1 MKTIVTLLLLC
12 SLAFSNRLYSQSN
25 YEDCSSFTATYTTT
39 ESRCA
44 STGSIT
50 VTASGGSGNY
60 TYKVTGPVSTP
71 VTSSSVISAL
81 PPGTYTL
88 TVKDINKGCVLTIN
102 NVVVSGT
109 YIDPR
114 FELSATN
121 TTCYGAQDG
130 TITVINQTHGRYPFS
145 YKIISPSASNIG
157 TTNTTGAFTNL
168 AYGQYYI
175 QQTDSCGGVQTRSIV
190 INGYNWWVNGNSV
203 TKTGCN
209 TLSVSISLT
218 DMSGNTNSSGS
229 AFNGFSYG
237 YVNSPGDTVW
247 FTTKSFTVTKT
258 PLRKMTFVIKDRC
271 GSVNSF
277 NWTNPVPSTSGGSVA
292 ISNNSCS
299 TFTATAQGFT
309 NLTNPQYCLKQGAT
323 TIACNSTGVFNNV
336 PYGNYCMEIT
346 DVCYDTLLTYCFSKS
361 RNKPS
366 VDANVSIYN
375 TTCSS
380 FSASITGQNNLYNPQ
395 YCLYDNNNTLI
406 SCNTTG
412 DFKNLSYNN
421 YCIKIT
427 SSAPC
432 YDTVITRCFSP
443 SRPTA
448 SASSPSIT
456 NKTCTGFDV
465 KIANVYNINTPN
477 YCLYD
482 NNSNLIS
489 CNSKGIFTDI
499 PYGSY
504 CIIITDLDA
513 ASNACYTSQISKCF
527 SVAKNQPDVSNVS
540 INNKKCN
547 TFSTS
552 FAWTSYLTNPQ
563 FCLYDNNNTLL
574 SCNNSGTFNNLDYGS
589 YCIKITYSCNDTTFT
604 RCFTAA
610 PDPINFT
617 AAATQSCTIGKTD
630 ISATITLGQSPYSAK
645 ILNPGNAVIASAN
658 FSTSTYTFTG
668 IASMPAGNQYR
679 VVLIDKCGNTD
690 TVAVTPAA
698 SRFDRTITST
708 GKCPSA
714 QNQNGSAD
722 VSILVTSNMS
732 YTGPLLAVKN
742 GTPVT
747 VNYSSSSTV
756 SANTKKYVFNDLA
769 PATYVFSYGISPC
782 SKYVYDTV
790 VVAPYQYPSLQ
801 NSAVYQCDNNGF
813 SVNAVAAGGA
823 APYSYEIIGSN
834 PSAPGITTAPQSS
847 PIFNIN
853 TGTTY
858 SMVRLRV
865 IDGCGNGS
873 LNDVG
878 VLPLNNI
885 SIIADNYDCYYNNIT
900 LSTDTIPNATYTW
913 YKKATAAST
922 DSTVIGSALSYNL
935 PYLLP
940 KDTGVYIVKASVNTG
955 CLTRLAYFNINGD
968 CNGYVSVL
976 PLKLLDF
983 TGAAK
988 NKKAELNFSV
998 TNEAGLKD
1006 YTVQR
1011 KNYLTSK
1018 YEDIGTIKAV
1028 NVQIEH
1034 SYSFIDYNPYTG
1046 TNEYR
1051 LLLRDINGK
1060 TEFSKTIQI
1069 VFGENNTT
1077 IRAIPN
1083 PVSDVLNI
1091 QFNST
1096 TEGDYEIT
1104 LLNATGQRV
1113 YFERTGKVTNK
1124 TIQVKRTAS
1133 MISGIYFLKIFNKKD
1148 LSIHNEKLVFNR

>member
-1 MKTIVTLLLLC
+1 MKTIFTLLLIC
-12 SLAFSNRLYSQSN
+12 SLMIANTLHSQSN
-25 YEDCSSFTATYTTT
+25 YEDCSSFSAAYTTT

-71 VTSSSVISAL
+71 VTSSPVISAL
-81 PPGTYTL
+81 TPGNYTL
-88 TVKDINKGCVLTIN
+88 TVKDITTGCILTIN

-114 FELSATN
+114 FELSGTN
-121 TTCYGAQDG
+121 MTCYGAQDG
-130 TITVINQTHGRYPFS
+130 TITVINQTNGRYPFS
-145 YKIISPSASNIG
+145 YKIISPSASHVG
-157 TTNTTGAFTNL
+157 TTNSTGVFTSL
-168 AYGQYYI
+168 SYGQYYI

-190 INGYNWWVNGNSV
+190 LNGYNWWVSGNPV
-203 TKTGCN
+203 TKTNCT

-218 DMSGNTNSSGS
+218 DNSGNTNASGT

-247 FTTKSFTVTKT
+247 FSTKSFTVSRS
-258 PLRKMTFVIKDRC
+258 PLRKVTFVVKDRC

-277 NWTNPVPSTSGGSVA
+277 SWTNPIPSGGSVA
-292 ISNNSCS
+292 TSNNGCS
-299 TFTATAQGFT
+299 TFTATATGFT
-309 NLTNPQYCLKQGAT
+309 NLTSPQYCLKQGAT
-323 TIACNSTGVFNNV
+323 TIACNSSGVFNNV
-336 PYGNYCMEIT
+336 PFGSYCMEIT
-346 DVCYDTLLTYCFSKS
+346 DACYDTLITYCFSAS
-361 RNKPS
+361 RKIPS
-366 VDANVSIYN
+366 VDNNVAISN

-380 FSASITGQNNLYNPQ
+380 FSANVTGQSYLFNPQ
-395 YCLYDNNNTLI
+395 YCLYDNTNTLI

-412 DFKNLSYNN
+412 VFTNLAYSS

-443 SRPTA
+443 VKPVA
-448 SASSPSIT
+448 SASSPSVT

-465 KIANVYNINTPN
+465 SIPWVSYINTPN

-482 NNSNLIS
+482 NNNNPVS
-489 CNSKGIFTDI
+489 CNSTGVFTNI

-504 CIIITDLDA
+504 CIIITDLN
-513 ASNACYTSQISKCF
+513 ASGNTCYVSQINRCF
-527 SVAKNQPDVSNVS
+527 SVSKDIPSAGTVVLSNKQCGTFTAS
-540 INNKKCN
+540 IS
-547 TFSTS
+547 STS
-552 FAWTSYLTNPQ
+552 FLKTPQ
-563 FCLYDNNNTLL
+563 FCLYDNNNTLI
-574 SCNNSGTFNNLDYGS
+574 SCNTTGSFANLAYGS
-589 YCIKITYSCNDTTFT
+589 YCIKITHSCNDTTIS

-610 PDPINFT
+610 TNPVTFSASSSI
-617 AAATQSCTIGKTD
+617 SCAIGKTD
-630 ISATITLGQSPYSAK
+630 ISVTPSAGTSPYTAK
-645 ILNPGNAVIASAN
+645 IINPGNVVIATAN
-658 FSTSTYTFTG
+658 FSSGTYKFTG
-668 IASMPAGNQYR
+668 IASMPAGNQYK
-679 VVLIDKCGNTD
+679 VALTDNCNATD
-690 TVAVTPAA
+690 TVLVTPVA
-698 SRFDRTITST
+698 SRYDRAVSIDKRCPTSIYQY
-708 GKCPSA
+708 GA
-714 QNQNGSAD
+714 AD
-722 VSILVTSNMS
+722 VKVLINSNMG
-732 YTGPLLAVKN
+732 YFA
-742 GTPVT
+742 PVIIKQDNAT
-747 VNYSSSSTV
+747 VTINYSTYTDLSGSSRRYEFTS
-756 SANTKKYVFNDLA
+756 LP
-769 PATYVFSYGISPC
+769 PATYVIRYNISSC
-782 SKYVYDTV
+782 SSNLYDTV
-790 VVAPYQYPSLQ
+790 TVAPYNYPTLQ

-813 SVNAVAAGGA
+813 SVNAVATGGA

-885 SIIADNYDCYYNNIT
+885 SIISDNYDCYYNNIT

-913 YKKATAAST
+913 YKKKNSSST
-922 DSTVIGSALSYNL
+922 DSTVIGSALNYNI

-940 KDTGVYIVKASVNTG
+940 TDTGVYIVKASVNSG

-988 NKKAELNFSV
+988 NKKAELNFAV
-998 TNEAGLKD
+998 TNEAGVKD

-1011 KNYLTSK
+1011 KNYLTNK
-1018 YEDIGTIKAV
+1018 YEDIGTIKAI

-1060 TEFSKTIQI
+1060 TEFSKTIQ
-1069 VFGENNTT
+1069 VSFNENGTV
-1077 IRAIPN
+1077 RAIPN

-1091 QFNST
+1091 QFNSN

-1148 LSIHNEKLVFNR
+1148 LSMHNEKLVFNR